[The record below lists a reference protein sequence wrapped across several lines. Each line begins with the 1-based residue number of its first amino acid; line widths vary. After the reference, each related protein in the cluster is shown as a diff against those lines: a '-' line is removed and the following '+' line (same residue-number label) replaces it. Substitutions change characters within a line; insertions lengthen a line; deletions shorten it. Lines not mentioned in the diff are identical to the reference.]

1 MSMDRTP
8 DEVINAMEFCL
19 LNGRASAFLIG
30 DNEMARLVLE
40 WRELKDAREASDV
53 AIAFEKGRLAGINE
67 ARSALSTTNI

>member
-8 DEVINAMEFCL
+8 DEVINAMEHCL
-19 LNGRASAFLIG
+19 LHCGGSAFLIG

-40 WRELKDAREASDV
+40 WRELKNAKEASGV

>member
-1 MSMDRTP
+1 MSMNRTP
-8 DEVINAMEFCL
+8 DELIAEMEHCI

-40 WRELKDAREASDV
+40 WRELKDARDASGV

-67 ARSALSTTNI
+67 ARTALSTTNI